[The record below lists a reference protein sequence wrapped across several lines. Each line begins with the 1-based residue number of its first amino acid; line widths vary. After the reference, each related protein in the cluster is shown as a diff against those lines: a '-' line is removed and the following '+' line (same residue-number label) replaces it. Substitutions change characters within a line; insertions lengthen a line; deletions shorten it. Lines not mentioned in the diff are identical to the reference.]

1 MANAKNETVSLMI
14 PRVPGD
20 GDANVF
26 VGINGKNYIIPNSH
40 IVAFALTRSV
50 VQFIAI
56 SNEEAEEGDE
66 LSNRADPPIDNGN
79 LKASPWE
86 E

>member
-1 MANAKNETVSLMI
+1 MK
-14 PRVPGD
+14 
-20 GDANVF
+20 
-26 VGINGKNYIIPNSH
+26 KNYIIPESH
-40 IVAFALTRSV
+40 IVAFALTRS

-56 SNEEAEEGDE
+56 SNEEAEEGEE

>member
-1 MANAKNETVSLMI
+1 MK
-14 PRVPGD
+14 
-20 GDANVF
+20 
-26 VGINGKNYIIPNSH
+26 KYYIIPESH
-40 IVAFALTRSV
+40 IVAFALTRS

-56 SNEEAEEGDE
+56 SNEEAEEGEE

-79 LKASPWE
+79 LKTSPWE

>member
-1 MANAKNETVSLMI
+1 MK
-14 PRVPGD
+14 
-20 GDANVF
+20 
-26 VGINGKNYIIPNSH
+26 KNYIIPNSH
-40 IVAFALTRSV
+40 IVAFTLTRSV

-56 SNEEAEEGDE
+56 SNEEAEEGEE

>member
-1 MANAKNETVSLMI
+1 MK
-14 PRVPGD
+14 
-20 GDANVF
+20 
-26 VGINGKNYIIPNSH
+26 KNYIVPESRV
-40 IVAFALTRSV
+40 VAFALTRAV

-79 LKASPWE
+79 LKTSPWE

>member
-1 MANAKNETVSLMI
+1 MK
-14 PRVPGD
+14 
-20 GDANVF
+20 
-26 VGINGKNYIIPNSH
+26 KNYIIPESH
-40 IVAFALTRSV
+40 IVAFALTRS

-66 LSNRADPPIDNGN
+66 LSNRANPPIDNGN
-79 LKASPWE
+79 LKTSPWE

>member
-1 MANAKNETVSLMI
+1 MK
-14 PRVPGD
+14 
-20 GDANVF
+20 
-26 VGINGKNYIIPNSH
+26 KYYIIPESH

-56 SNEEAEEGDE
+56 SNEVAEEGDE
-66 LSNRADPPIDNGN
+66 LANRADPPIDNGN
-79 LKASPWE
+79 LKTSPWE

>member
-1 MANAKNETVSLMI
+1 MK
-14 PRVPGD
+14 
-20 GDANVF
+20 
-26 VGINGKNYIIPNSH
+26 KNYIIPNSH

-50 VQFIAI
+50 VFIAI
-56 SNEEAEEGDE
+56 SNEEAEEGEE

-79 LKASPWE
+79 LKTSPWE

>member
-1 MANAKNETVSLMI
+1 MK
-14 PRVPGD
+14 
-20 GDANVF
+20 
-26 VGINGKNYIIPNSH
+26 KNYIIPNSH
-40 IVAFALTRSV
+40 IVAFALTRS